1 MLFSCSVLF
10 DSLRTVKMKT
20 HESGGFCGW
29 FLSVEHL
36 EHFLDET
43 KDLTKYEVSPL

>member
-10 DSLRTVKMKT
+10 DSLCTVKMKT
-20 HESGGFCGW
+20 HESGGLWGW

-36 EHFLDET
+36 EHFLGET